1 MMDMDRLRADLTRHE
16 GVENIVYKC
25 TAGYATIGVG
35 HNLETKPLSQAAIA
49 QILTD
54 DINDA
59 VNDCQK
65 AIIGF
70 SGFPGSVQEA
80 LVNMAFNLGITGL
93 LRFTNTLAYLEDHK
107 WLAAADEMLDSKWAD
122 QVGNRAIE
130 VSNMVRLC
138 AEA

>member
-16 GVENIVYKC
+16 GVETLVYKC
-25 TAGYATIGVG
+25 TSGYATIGVG

-59 VNDCQK
+59 VNECQK

-70 SGFPGSVQEA
+70 EGFPSSVQEA
-80 LVNMAFNLGITGL
+80 LVNMCFNLGITGL

-107 WLAAADEMLDSKWAD
+107 WLAAADEMLDSRWAD
-122 QVGNRAIE
+122 QTGNRAIE
-130 VSNMVRLC
+130 VSNMVRRC

>member
-1 MMDMDRLRADLTRHE
+1 MIDMDRLREDLTRHE
-16 GVENIVYKC
+16 GSESVVYNC
-25 TAGYATIGVG
+25 TGGYATIGVG
-35 HNLETKPLSQAAIA
+35 HNLETKPLSQAAID

-59 VNDCQK
+59 VTECER

-70 SGFPGSVQEA
+70 SGFPPTVQEA

-107 WLAAADEMLDSKWAD
+107 WLAAADEMLDSRWAD

-130 VSNMVRLC
+130 ISNMVRKC